1 MPGNVNFGLIG
12 CGLMGRLFADAVRRW
27 DMLQDGIARPVIR
40 GICSPRESSRE
51 WFSSFE
57 PKYST
62 ADYREL
68 LDKPDIEAIYCAVP
82 HHLHE
87 ELYTAVIRAGKHLMG
102 EKPFGIDRAAN
113 AEILEVLAVHP
124 GVFARCAG
132 EFPFYPGCMHLIDWL
147 REERFGRIIE
157 VRAGFCHSSD
167 MDGEKPIN
175 WKRIRRYN
183 GEYGCMGDLGMHTQ
197 HIPFRMGLIPKT
209 VSACLS
215 KFITRR
221 PDGKGGMADCDTW
234 DNAILTCEGRGK
246 DGEEFPM
253 VFETKRMSP
262 GSTNRWYLEI
272 YGMEASAKFTTE
284 DPGAF
289 FYTQSWGKEQAWC
302 RINLGYKPQFKTA
315 VGPIFEFGFADS
327 ILQMW
332 AAFMAELEGKT
343 VSFGCV
349 RPEETRISH
358 ALCSAALDSYREKR
372 VMPVEW

>member
-1 MPGNVNFGLIG
+1 M
-12 CGLMGRLFADAVRRW
+12 RL
-27 DMLQDGIARPVIR
+27 
-40 GICSPRESSRE
+40 
-51 WFSSFE
+51 
-57 PKYST
+57 
-62 ADYREL
+62 
-68 LDKPDIEAIYCAVP
+68 
-82 HHLHE
+82 
-87 ELYTAVIRAGKHLMG
+87 
-102 EKPFGIDRAAN
+102 IDR
-113 AEILEVLAVHP
+113 
-124 GVFARCAG
+124 
-132 EFPFYPGCMHLIDWL
+132 L
-147 REERFGRIIE
+147 REGRFGRIIE
-157 VRAGFCHSSD
+157 LRAGFCHSSD
-167 MDGEKPIN
+167 MDPEKPLN

-197 HIPFRMGLIPKT
+197 HIPFRMGLVPKT

-221 PDGKGGMADCDTW
+221 PDGSGGMADCDTW
-234 DNAILTCEGRGK
+234 DNAILTCEGRGR

-272 YGMEASAKFTTE
+272 YGMEGSAKFTTE

-302 RINLGYKPQFKTA
+302 RINIGYKPLFKTA

-358 ALCSAALDSYREKR
+358 ALCTAALDSYREKR